1 MDIKTLVAIVS
12 AAIALVSA
20 AVSAFFSYQSLRRAR
35 LDQVFKAID
44 TRERY
49 FGRLQ
54 SWSDEVLGLMAH
66 AVHLCDLDPKKLPPG
81 EFFMKRHDLRVR
93 LSAMI
98 DKGRWFFPNV
108 DYETHG
114 THKEEAFRGYRQS
127 VLNSIMWAY
136 RALEVMDYTD
146 QQKNI
151 QRRIEL
157 VSDQRLFTSEI
168 QKVLDP
174 RKQEQEF
181 ASMMESVGTFHKG

>member
-1 MDIKTLVAIVS
+1 MPMDVKTQVAIASAIVALGSAVVS
-12 AAIALVSA
+12 AYL
-20 AVSAFFSYQSLRRAR
+20 SYRNLRNAR
-35 LDQVFKAID
+35 LDQVFKAIG
-44 TRERY
+44 TRDRY

-54 SWSDEVLGLMAH
+54 SWAEEALGLMAH

-114 THKEEAFRGYRQS
+114 THKEEAYRGYRNN
-127 VLNSIMWAY
+127 VLNGLMGAY
-136 RALEVMDYTD
+136 RAVCFIDYAD
-146 QQKNI
+146 AKKNTP
-151 QRRIEL
+151 RRIEL
-157 VSDQRLFTSEI
+157 VSAQRLFTSEI

-174 RKQEQEF
+174 RTSDQVY
-181 ASMMESVGTFHKG
+181 ARLMESVGTL